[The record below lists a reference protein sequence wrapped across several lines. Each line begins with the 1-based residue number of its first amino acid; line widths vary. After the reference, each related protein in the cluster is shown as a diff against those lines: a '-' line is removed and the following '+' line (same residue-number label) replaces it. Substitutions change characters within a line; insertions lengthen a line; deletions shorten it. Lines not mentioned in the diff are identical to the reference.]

1 MTARVLVTGANRGI
15 GAACAL
21 AFARSGARVALA
33 DIRAPEQTAEAAKK
47 LSAAEVVSLAC
58 DVSDEAAVAALG
70 RSVEAALGG
79 LDVLVHCA
87 GIIHEAPL
95 LETPVADFDRVIA
108 VNLRGSFLV
117 GKMGIGLM
125 DGTDEA
131 PARVIMIASDMAYYG
146 RETFSPYVASKHGVL
161 GLVRSWAKEF
171 APRILVNAIC
181 PGPIDTEMLGAANMS
196 AEWRARELAI
206 PLARFGKPEEVAEL
220 AVFLAGSGGRYF
232 TGQGLGVNGGSVMP

>member
-1 MTARVLVTGANRGI
+1 MSRVLVTGAYRGI

-21 AFARSGARVALA
+21 AFARQGARVALA
-33 DIRAPEQTAEAAKK
+33 DIRLPQDTAAAAQAAG
-47 LSAAEVVSLAC
+47 AAEVASMAC
-58 DVSDEAAVAALG
+58 DVSDEQSVAALG
-70 RSVEAALGG
+70 QSIDSAFGG

-95 LETPVADFDRVIA
+95 LQTPIADFDRVIA
-108 VNLRGSFLV
+108 VNLRGSFL
-117 GKMGIGLM
+117 IGQM
-125 DGTDEA
+125 AIGRMTGSADN
-131 PARVIMIASDMAYYG
+131 PARAILIASDMAYYG

-206 PLARFGKPEEVAEL
+206 PLARFGQADEMAAL
-220 AVFLAGSGGRYF
+220 ALFLAGDGGRYF
-232 TGQGLGVNGGSVMP
+232 TGQGIGPNGGSIMP